1 MSAPRSGTVD
11 RLPTGTFSAVSLR
24 VGGGLPWQLAR
35 LPTPGMTRGISASSL
50 LFREQAFLCA
60 AGETGE
66 QSWVQLL
73 KSLSGEGLS
82 GASGFKLSKPTQ
94 TGVWMYQQELPAPTP
109 LCLIRVLCAMTYLRV
124 NPLHLRQFGAYP
136 STASLPFSPSCLD
149 HKLNLTGKAL
159 GGGLVTGET
168 EDGGFG
174 QY

>member
-1 MSAPRSGTVD
+1 M
-11 RLPTGTFSAVSLR
+11 
-24 VGGGLPWQLAR
+24 GGGLPRQLAH
-35 LPTPGMTRGISASSL
+35 LPTPGTTRGIPASSL

-94 TGVWMYQQELPAPTP
+94 TGVWTYQQELPAPTP
-109 LCLIRVLCAMTYLRV
+109 LRLIHVLCAMTYLRV

-136 STASLPFSPSCLD
+136 STASLPLGPGYLD
-149 HKLNLTGKAL
+149 HKLNWRGKAL
-159 GGGLVTGET
+159 GGGLVTGKT

>member
-1 MSAPRSGTVD
+1 IPNLSIA
-11 RLPTGTFSAVSLR
+11 AVSLR

-35 LPTPGMTRGISASSL
+35 LPTPGTTRGIPASSL

-94 TGVWMYQQELPAPTP
+94 TGVWTYQQELPAPTP
-109 LCLIRVLCAMTYLRV
+109 LRLIRVMCNDLFKV

-136 STASLPFSPSCLD
+136 STASLPLSPGCLD
-149 HKLNLTGKAL
+149 HKLNWRGKAL
-159 GGGLVTGET
+159 GGGLVTEKN
-168 EDGGFG
+168 
-174 QY
+174 

>member
-1 MSAPRSGTVD
+1 
-11 RLPTGTFSAVSLR
+11 
-24 VGGGLPWQLAR
+24 
-35 LPTPGMTRGISASSL
+35 MTRGISASSL

-73 KSLSGEGLS
+73 KSPSGEGLS

-94 TGVWMYQQELPAPTP
+94 DRGVDVPAGTSSPHP
-109 LCLIRVLCAMTYLRV
+109 SLSYPCVMCNDLFKV

-136 STASLPFSPSCLD
+136 STASLPLRTSCLD